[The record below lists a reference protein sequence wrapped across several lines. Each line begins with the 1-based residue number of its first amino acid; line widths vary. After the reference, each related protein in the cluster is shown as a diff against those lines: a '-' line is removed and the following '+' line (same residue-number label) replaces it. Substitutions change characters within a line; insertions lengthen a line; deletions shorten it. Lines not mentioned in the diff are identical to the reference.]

1 VVRPV
6 ETLIP
11 KIGQRIKILGTKQ
24 L

>member
-6 ETLIP
+6 ETLVP